1 MPAGRPRQRRRTRPR
16 SAASTS
22 CLRCAS
28 TLSDPRGEVVN
39 NGNNVTDREAQNA
52 AVGKSHQAAEET
64 HPIPEEELVQQ
75 RKMWPDDT
83 TTLQDEPVRRDED
96 DTPGQ

>member
-1 MPAGRPRQRRRTRPR
+1 MSAGWSSQRRRTRPR

-22 CLRCAS
+22 CLRCAA

-39 NGNNVTDREAQNA
+39 NGNDVTAREAQNA
-52 AVGKSHQAAEET
+52 AVGESHQAAEET
-64 HPIPEEELVQQ
+64 PPIPEEELVQQ
-75 RKMWPDDT
+75 RKVWPDDP

>member
-1 MPAGRPRQRRRTRPR
+1 MSAGRARQRRQIRPR
-16 SAASTS
+16 STASAS
-22 CLRCAS
+22 CLRCAAR
-28 TLSDPRGEVVN
+28 LSYPRGEVVN
-39 NGNNVTDREAQNA
+39 NGNDVTDREAQNA
-52 AVGKSHQAAEET
+52 AVGESHQAAEET

-75 RKMWPDDT
+75 RKVWPDDT